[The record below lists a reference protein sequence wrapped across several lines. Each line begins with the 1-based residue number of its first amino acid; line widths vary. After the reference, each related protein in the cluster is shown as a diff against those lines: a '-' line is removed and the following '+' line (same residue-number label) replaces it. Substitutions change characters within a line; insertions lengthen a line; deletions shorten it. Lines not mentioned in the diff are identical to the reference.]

1 MGLIVEGIAQQKM
14 FEQATFPV
22 QNEQGF
28 QQLASRI
35 EAAFAP
41 NRADLFLAQVAAKK
55 LRVRQF
61 EEVLAKGLLG
71 KDAPE
76 LYQALPT
83 SDRSLIREK
92 YLARIEKVP
101 VELRQRFLKLYA
113 YY

>member
-1 MGLIVEGIAQQKM
+1 M
-14 FEQATFPV
+14 FEQAVFPV

-28 QQLASRI
+28 QELASRI
-35 EAAFAP
+35 DTALAP
-41 NRADLFLAQVAAKK
+41 NRADLFLASVAGKK

-71 KDAPE
+71 KESAGV
-76 LYQALPT
+76 YKSLPT
-83 SDRSLIREK
+83 SDQAMIRER

-101 VELRQRFLKLYA
+101 VELRQRFLKIYA

>member
-1 MGLIVEGIAQQKM
+1 M
-14 FEQATFPV
+14 FEQAAFPV

-28 QQLASRI
+28 QQLSSRI

-41 NRADLFLAQVAAKK
+41 NRADLFLAQVAGKK

-61 EEVLAKGLLG
+61 EEILAKGLLG
-71 KDAPE
+71 KDAPQ
-76 LYQALPT
+76 LYRALPV
-83 SDRSLIREK
+83 SDQSLVREK

-101 VELRQRFLKLYA
+101 GELRQRFLKLYA